1 MNQSAESLRGEIN
14 GGLTDFKLNYTEAL
28 GESFASE
35 TSNFI
40 ESDPARNLRQLVRAV
55 NRALQ
60 GIHDRGEKDNP
71 LWDAKGVCLFWTLHA
86 IMHANIQRSMC

>member
-1 MNQSAESLRGEIN
+1 MSQSAESLKGEIN
-14 GGLTDFKLNYTEAL
+14 DSLMDFKLNYTKAL

-40 ESDPARNLRQLVRAV
+40 ESDPARNLRNLVRAV
-55 NRALQ
+55 NRVLQ

-71 LWDAKGVCLFWTLHA
+71 LWDIKGVCLFQILYA
-86 IMHANIQRSMC
+86 IIYTNI